1 MLQALLNEHQN
12 AANSDIEYTTSNYH
26 LKCTP
31 REELEAVLCPQP
43 GKIYPGAGTGE
54 GKRVLL
60 PLRVLLS
67 AAQCLVDYQRPVTVT
82 SDGKAGNEEAGN
94 EKAADREVGDE
105 KVSHETELNRG
116 KFASVLDELEILCGP
131 LTLNEEDE
139 VDEAVCLL
147 MMARE
152 GLATTLSNVQRDMQA
167 EVEGGGTKNMELLF
181 KCMEAKKG
189 WPEKFTQTVIETG

>member
-1 MLQALLNEHQN
+1 MINEHRN
-12 AANSDIEYTTSNYH
+12 SANSHIKYTTSNYN
-26 LKCTP
+26 LTCTP
-31 REELEAVLCPQP
+31 QEELEAVLCPEP
-43 GKIYPGAGTGE
+43 GKTYPGTSE
-54 GKRVLL
+54 GGRKLP
-60 PLRVLLS
+60 PLRVFLS
-67 AAQCLVDYQRPVTVT
+67 AAGCLEDYTPTVT
-82 SDGKAGNEEAGN
+82 EA
-94 EKAADREVGDE
+94 GDE
-105 KVSHETELNRG
+105 KASVADQVRIEEASKETELNRG

-131 LTLNEEDE
+131 PTLNEEDE